1 MPPGGVT
8 VTDAAV
14 LTDGVEAEVG
24 VTSNP
29 EEATAAA
36 APYKEAVGSWVNC
49 ENCPP
54 YWQTWASDENPD
66 KSLICEAEWIKE
78 AAAAADADTAE
89 TAESELRAE
98 AALGVVLKSALI
110 LISHHYIG
118 LSNNLFDYGKHKRL
132 WNFSHYWVRQDV
144 IGSGGNGATS
154 RVVGRE
160 AGPRGYE

>member
-14 LTDGVEAEVG
+14 LTDGVVAEVG

-54 YWQTWASDENPD
+54 YWQT
-66 KSLICEAEWIKE
+66 
-78 AAAAADADTAE
+78 
-89 TAESELRAE
+89 
-98 AALGVVLKSALI
+98 
-110 LISHHYIG
+110 
-118 LSNNLFDYGKHKRL
+118 
-132 WNFSHYWVRQDV
+132 
-144 IGSGGNGATS
+144 
-154 RVVGRE
+154 
-160 AGPRGYE
+160 